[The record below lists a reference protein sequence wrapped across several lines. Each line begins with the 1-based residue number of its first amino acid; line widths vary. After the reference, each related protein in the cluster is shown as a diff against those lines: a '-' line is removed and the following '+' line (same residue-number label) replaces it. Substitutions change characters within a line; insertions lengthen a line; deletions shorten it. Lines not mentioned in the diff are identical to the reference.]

1 MSIILVASVIVWSVC
16 FFVAFIRWDK
26 LIAIDMNV
34 KNIIWS
40 IVILVGV
47 YFIFIVSQWL
57 DVSLPPWFE
66 VIVRRSSIVFY
77 VCLLGMICYPL
88 LMERIE
94 HKRLRIL
101 GFPSRVTS
109 EDIYHSLLRLR
120 SARVRAEYLA
130 GLRRRQVLL
139 IGEVTEPP
147 AELLRNP
154 SVAEELARLREQWF
168 GLVS

>member
-1 MSIILVASVIVWSVC
+1 
-16 FFVAFIRWDK
+16 VAFIRWDK
-26 LIAIDMNV
+26 LIAVDMKV

-40 IVILVGV
+40 IVILVSV

-57 DVSLPPWFE
+57 DVSLPPWFK
-66 VIVRRSSIVFY
+66 VIAGWISIVFY

-88 LMERIE
+88 LMEMIE
-94 HKRLRIL
+94 HKRLRSL

-109 EDIYHSLLRLR
+109 EGIYHNLRSLR

-154 SVAEELARLREQWF
+154 LVAEELARLREQWF